1 MIVKYYFG
9 SYYIIHPAYSYVF
22 KITQMLDG
30 VSSIEVATSLPVYGE
45 DIDPTDIVIVG
56 VMDNLKAFVAKLT
69 S

>member
-9 SYYIIHPAYSYVF
+9 SYYVIHPAYSYVF

-30 VSSIEVATSLPVYGE
+30 ATSIQMVVSLPVYGE
-45 DIDPTDIVIVG
+45 DIDPNDIIVIG